1 MPHLNASFFVELTLI
16 ALLAATLV
24 YCALLERKLSALRK
38 GQDGLKQTIAELNT
52 AIISAGASMRSLKAA
67 AGEAAGTLDAR
78 IASARTLSDE
88 LALITSSGERIA
100 ERIANGTPAKAGNP
114 IHPAS
119 LMNRL
124 KPQAQTMGLTMGA
137 MR

>member
-38 GQDGLKQTIAELNT
+38 GQDGLKQTIVELNA
-52 AIISAGASMRSLKAA
+52 AIVSAGASMRALKAA
-67 AGEAAGTLDAR
+67 AGEAAETLDGR
-78 IASARTLSDE
+78 IAQARGLSDE
-88 LALITSSGERIA
+88 LSLITSSGERIA
-100 ERIANGTPAKAGNP
+100 ERIAAATPPKSNNGV
-114 IHPAS
+114 HPAS

-124 KPQAQTMGLTMGA
+124 KSPAQAMGA

>member
-1 MPHLNASFFVELTLI
+1 MLHLNASFFVELTLI

-38 GQDGLKQTIAELNT
+38 GQDGLKQTIVELNT
-52 AIISAGASMRSLKAA
+52 AIVSAGASMRALKAA
-67 AGEAAGTLDAR
+67 AGEAAETLDGR
-78 IASARTLSDE
+78 IAQARTLSDE
-88 LALITSSGERIA
+88 LSLITSSGERIA
-100 ERIANGTPAKAGNP
+100 ARIAGAAPAKPSNT

-124 KPQAQTMGLTMGA
+124 KAPAQSMGA

>member
-1 MPHLNASFFVELTLI
+1 MPHLNVSFFVELTLI

-38 GQDGLKQTIAELNT
+38 GQDGLKQTIGELNT
-52 AIISAGASMRSLKAA
+52 AIISAGASMRALKAA
-67 AGEAAGTLDAR
+67 AGEAAETLDSR
-78 IASARTLSDE
+78 IAHARQLSDE
-88 LALITSSGERIA
+88 LSLITSSGERIA
-100 ERIANGTPAKAGNP
+100 DRIANGAPVKPGNA

-124 KPQAQTMGLTMGA
+124 KPQTAGA